1 MLELVERN
9 PHIME
14 AEFVMIDVSL
24 DNIHG
29 GLYGH
34 WKNDP
39 SL

>member
-1 MLELVERN
+1 MERD

-24 DNIHG
+24 NNIRG

-34 WKNDP
+34 WKNDL